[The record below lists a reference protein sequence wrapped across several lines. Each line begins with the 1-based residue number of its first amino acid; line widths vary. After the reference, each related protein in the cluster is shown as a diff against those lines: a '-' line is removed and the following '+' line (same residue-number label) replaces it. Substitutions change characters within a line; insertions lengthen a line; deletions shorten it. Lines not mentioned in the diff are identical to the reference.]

1 MMESKMINKIWRTGA
16 HCVAAVAGVALF
28 ASAAQAQND
37 FTEAGETVSN
47 TFTLDY
53 EVSGTA
59 QPTVDNTGDP
69 TDFTV
74 DRLIDVNVA
83 YTSQPDDSTVAPGET
98 PTEIV
103 FGVRNDSNDNMAYDL
118 TAINE
123 SETDGNGAG
132 TAPDPFDT
140 TGGLDFWYYVDDGD
154 GVFEPGGDDGAPVD
168 LTGSLTDD
176 VAPDETLWVE
186 IRSDVPGTVNDSDF
200 ADITL
205 VADSYYPTAWLNEAA
220 PSAPGTEVIDDDALD
235 GTRSD
240 EGAAENYFADG
251 TGTATTDSNN
261 EGDHSDTGTL
271 TVSSPDLEAE
281 KTVAMIAND
290 ASTIDCSDFS
300 VAVDTDAFFNP
311 GGCGEYIITVTNSGS
326 AAADITT
333 LTDTLPDEVNFI
345 DAEFTNFTGGTAAEP
360 TGAAPVDCTAGACVV
375 SQTGGSVAA
384 GVTATIRVRFT
395 IK

>member
-1 MMESKMINKIWRTGA
+1 MFS
-16 HCVAAVAGVALF
+16 
-28 ASAAQAQND
+28 
-37 FTEAGETVSN
+37 
-47 TFTLDY
+47 
-53 EVSGTA
+53 SGTP

-98 PTEIV
+98 PTDIV
-103 FGVRNDSNDNMAYDL
+103 FGVRNDSNDNMAYNL

-140 TGGLDFWYYVDDGD
+140 TGGLDFWYYGDDGD
-154 GVFEPGGDDGAPVD
+154 GVFEPGGDDGTATD
-168 LTGSLTDD
+168 LAGSLTDD

-205 VADSYYPTAWLNEAA
+205 VADSFYPTAWLNEGTPAA
-220 PSAPGTEVIDDDALD
+220 AGTEIFDDDAD
-235 GTRSD
+235 DAVGSRETAGS
-240 EGAAENYFADG
+240 AENFLADG
-251 TGTATTDSNN
+251 SGTTNENAN

-271 TVSSPDLEAE
+271 TVSSPDLVAT

-290 ASTIDCSDFS
+290 ASAIDCSDFS
-300 VAVDTDAFFNP
+300 VAVDSAAFFSP
-311 GGCGEYIITVTNSGS
+311 GGCGEYLIMVTNNGAT

-345 DAEFTNFTGGTAAEP
+345 DAEFTNFTGGTASEP
-360 TGAAPVDCTAGACVV
+360 TGAAPVDCTGGACVV
-375 SQTGGSVAA
+375 SQTGGTVAA
-384 GVTATIRVRFT
+384 GVTATIRIRFT

>member
-1 MMESKMINKIWRTGA
+1 MINNIWRKGA
-16 HCVAAVAGVALF
+16 QIAAAAAGVALL
-28 ASAAQAQND
+28 ASAANAQND
-37 FTEAGETVSN
+37 YTGAGETVSN

-53 EVSGTA
+53 SVSGTA
-59 QPTVDNTGDP
+59 QPTVDNTATP

-98 PTEIV
+98 PTDIV
-103 FGVRNDSNDNMAYDL
+103 FGVRNDSNDNMAFNL

-123 SETDGNGAG
+123 
-132 TAPDPFDT
+132 TAADDFDT

-154 GVFEPGGDDGAPVD
+154 GIFEPGGDDGAPVD
-168 LTGSLTDD
+168 LSGSLTGD

-186 IRSDVPGTVNDSDF
+186 VRSNVPGTVTDGET

-205 VADSYYPTAWLNEAA
+205 VADAYYPTGWLNEGA
-220 PSAPGTEVIDDDALD
+220 PAAPGTEVVDDDDLD
-235 GTRSD
+235 GTRSNT
-240 EGAAENYFADG
+240 GPAENYFSDG
-251 TGTATTDSNN
+251 TGTAATDSNN

-271 TVSSPDLEAE
+271 TVASPDLTAD
-281 KTVAMIAND
+281 KTVVMIAND
-290 ASTIDCSDFS
+290 ASTIDCSDFA
-300 VAVDTDAFFNP
+300 VAVESDAFFSP
-311 GGCGEYIITVTNSGS
+311 GGCGEYVITVTNSGS

-360 TGAAPVDCTAGACVV
+360 TGTAPVDCTAGACVV

-384 GVTATIRVRFT
+384 GITATIRIRFT